1 MILLSRLNKRARVQR
16 HVEVFSVEVAA
27 FFPLVMSFAILMSK
41 RMRSTVKA
49 WSVTGLL
56 LFSCV
61 DLLSLWMSIDRFVFG
76 GLVLVSTA
84 LLVVAF
90 EVNRRHSKHSVHG
103 K

>member
-1 MILLSRLNKRARVQR
+1 M
-16 HVEVFSVEVAA
+16 EVAA
-27 FFPLVMSFAILMSK
+27 FFPLVMSLAILTSK
-41 RMRSTVKA
+41 RMRSIVKV

-61 DLLSLWMSIDRFVFG
+61 DLLALGMSIDRFVFG

-90 EVNRRHSKHSVHG
+90 EVNRRHTRDIW
-103 K
+103 

>member
-1 MILLSRLNKRARVQR
+1 M
-16 HVEVFSVEVAA
+16 EVAA
-27 FFPLVMSFAILMSK
+27 FFPLVMSLAILTSK
-41 RMRSTVKA
+41 RMRSIVKV

-61 DLLSLWMSIDRFVFG
+61 DLLALGMSIDRFVFG

-90 EVNRRHSKHSVHG
+90 EVNRRRTRDIW
-103 K
+103 